1 MVCVSC
7 TSRTIYKKPH
17 NLISK
22 EKMVDLWTDIYL
34 ANAAKNIKNIGS
46 QRKINYL
53 PLVYNKYKIDSTTFM
68 ESNVYYTSKIET
80 YEKMF
85 QEVEERILKLKAKY
99 DPEYEEIDAGL
110 PIHIKDSIRRSRNL
124 ERLE

>member
-1 MVCVSC
+1 
-7 TSRTIYKKPH
+7 
-17 NLISK
+17 
-22 EKMVDLWTDIYL
+22 MVDLWTDIYL